1 MRMEEVK
8 ISENENFVHSIHFDR
23 LHVNVQK
30 LETFYAPMISLFP
43 VSIHSKRRGSSF

>member
-8 ISENENFVHSIHFDR
+8 ISENENFVHSVQFDW

-30 LETFYAPMISLFP
+30 LETFYSSLTQFVP
-43 VSIHSKRRGSSF
+43 RIHALKKARF